1 MTTAAIYE
9 TDGRITTVRIG
20 DEVSVKI
27 DAEASGKDYIL
38 TDVDVDFER
47 HYVDVSTKEIKEYP
61 EQPREDYV
69 FDFSSKNW
77 GFGLALSKKSKWRE
91 IKQSRDTQEYGGF
104 TYDSNIF
111 DSNEVAQQRIQN
123 AMLLATQDSSVTMDW
138 TLANNNTVSLN
149 AAQIIELGKAL
160 AHHVNTAHKKAQTLR
175 VQVNAA
181 SSKSD
186 IDAISW
192 SE

>member
-1 MTTAAIYE
+1 MTTAAMYDS
-9 TDGRITTVRIG
+9 DGRIISIRTG
-20 DEVSVKI
+20 GEKGVKI
-27 DAEASGKDYIL
+27 DAEASGKEYIL
-38 TDVDVDFER
+38 TDADVDLDKN
-47 HYVDVSTKEIKEYP
+47 YVDVSTKEIKEYP

-77 GFGLALSKKSKWRE
+77 GFGLTLSKKSKWRE
-91 IKQSRDTQEYGGF
+91 IKQSRDAQEYGGF
-104 TYDSNIF
+104 TYDSNTF

-138 TLANNNTVSLN
+138 TLANNNTISLN
-149 AAQIIELGKAL
+149 AAQLIELGKAL

>member
-9 TDGRITTVRIG
+9 ADGRITTVRSG

-77 GFGLALSKKSKWRE
+77 GFGLALSKESKWRE

-104 TYDSNIF
+104 TYDSNTF